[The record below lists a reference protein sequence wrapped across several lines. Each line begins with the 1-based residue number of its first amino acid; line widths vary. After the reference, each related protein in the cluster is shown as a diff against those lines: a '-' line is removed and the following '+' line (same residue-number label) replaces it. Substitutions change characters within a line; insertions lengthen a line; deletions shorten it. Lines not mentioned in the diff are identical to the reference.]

1 MMRAMRLMMSWV
13 ILIFYSCQKEEIP
26 QDFLEKYHN
35 TYWEAEDGGSQNIG
49 FYNDP
54 LQFIFTASCSRAGFG
69 DFVIEGADDF
79 LITKNTLN
87 ELHFSIVFLE
97 ECDPTIYLNWKVE
110 TFDNIL
116 ILTRKRL
123 VGYRECVMY
132 KDGGDFSTGF
142 RLQEKTL
149 DEVCAVSSF

>member
-69 DFVIEGADDF
+69 DFVIEEADDF
-79 LITKNTLN
+79 LITKNVLKYEGDEAFMRAF
-87 ELHFSIVFLE
+87 ELLGEIAFLSLME
-97 ECDPTIYLNWKVE
+97 EATVSNALENYVTHIDPEFLRK
-110 TFDNIL
+110 FD
-116 ILTRKRL
+116 
-123 VGYRECVMY
+123 
-132 KDGGDFSTGF
+132 
-142 RLQEKTL
+142 
-149 DEVCAVSSF
+149 

>member
-69 DFVIEGADDF
+69 DFVIEEADDF

>member
-69 DFVIEGADDF
+69 DFVIEEAGDF

>member
-1 MMRAMRLMMSWV
+1 MIRAMRLMMSWV

-54 LQFIFTASCSRAGFG
+54 LQFIFTASCSRVGFG
-69 DFVIEGADDF
+69 DFVIEEADDF